1 MKLKETNKY
10 ENRREGNF
18 KLFLFLSL
26 FPLSQKIESP
36 YSAMQML
43 VWNNRSLKCE
53 FLRIV
58 KRWKGNEFRSRKVA
72 AISIL
77 LLLSPTYSTMMMF
90 IKKVIRFFCNV
101 SLFLFAGANFKF
113 HRRKFNFKDP
123 LINLTDQFWI
133 ILRWQF
139 GNSFSIFKERF
150 EILLINFSKRILE
163 MIENRLKMWTIIH
176 EISKS
181 NKKLQSQ
188 LLVTFN
194 KSKNLLGKWE
204 IIKPGLTR
212 RI

>member
-1 MKLKETNKY
+1 MYKYKVKEMKLKETNKY

-43 VWNNRSLKCE
+43 VWNNRSLKRE

-90 IKKVIRFFCNV
+90 IKKVALLFDFFAT
-101 SLFLFAGANFKF
+101 F
-113 HRRKFNFKDP
+113 P
-123 LINLTDQFWI
+123 
-133 ILRWQF
+133 
-139 GNSFSIFKERF
+139 SFSLQE
-150 EILLINFSKRILE
+150 LTSNF
-163 MIENRLKMWTIIH
+163 IEESSTLK
-176 EISKS
+176 
-181 NKKLQSQ
+181 
-188 LLVTFN
+188 
-194 KSKNLLGKWE
+194 
-204 IIKPGLTR
+204 TR
-212 RI
+212 W